1 MQRRCTLITCPA
13 CLPRST
19 RCWYDTSRVW
29 PAEQSCRLH
38 TLNIL
43 HPFFEIP
50 YLRNFL
56 RPSSP
61 TRSWAERYHSNNP
74 VLNSSSSSVS
84 APATG
89 SSLRCT
95 LVDKKR
101 AKSDPFPTSWLC
113 PNTNRGHRTHNACAF
128 LAQCVQCSNPSFSRR
143 CIYVGWWCLCWL
155 LRHLQHPLLMT
166 HLLAIIQRESEAS
179 SP

>member
-1 MQRRCTLITCPA
+1 MQRRCTLIACPA

-43 HPFFEIP
+43 HPFFEIS
-50 YLRNFL
+50 YLRIRNFL

-89 SSLRCT
+89 SSLRCVHWST
-95 LVDKKR
+95 RRERKAIRSRHHDCVPTQRVNIERITHVLSLRSAFNVRILHFPGGVYTSAGGVSVDCYVIYNTR
-101 AKSDPFPTSWLC
+101 CSWHTC
-113 PNTNRGHRTHNACAF
+113 
-128 LAQCVQCSNPSFSRR
+128 
-143 CIYVGWWCLCWL
+143 
-155 LRHLQHPLLMT
+155 
-166 HLLAIIQRESEAS
+166 
-179 SP
+179 